1 MALPFWTVYGV
12 LHGQAPYLGYNLLSR
27 RSSIFDEDLAMERMT
42 VSDAER
48 EFGNLVNR
56 VYSEG
61 ISIELEQGDK
71 VVARLTPAGPR
82 SPLKVRDLN
91 AFLQTLPQLGD
102 DAKAFDQDL
111 RDIRRQFPAEAN
123 PWD

>member
-1 MALPFWTVYGV
+1 
-12 LHGQAPYLGYNLLSR
+12 
-27 RSSIFDEDLAMERMT
+27 MERIT
-42 VSDAER
+42 VADAER

-61 ISIELEQGDK
+61 ISIELAKDDK
-71 VVARLTPAGPR
+71 VVARLTPGGPQ

-91 AFLQTLPQLGD
+91 AFLQDLPQLGD
-102 DAKAFDQDL
+102 DVETFDRDL
-111 RDIRRQFPAEAN
+111 RQIRRQFPAEGN